1 MSDRF
6 SAAGSDARAQFTEAR
21 NCAESVLASL
31 SLHEGVPSLPE
42 FAGSGFT
49 SGIGN
54 TGCLCGSLAGSVM
67 AIGAYAD
74 SLGLMPEARKLL
86 AEELSAEMTRRFKD
100 EYHATCCR
108 IIKRDYVEGS
118 NESLSHCAG
127 ITEFA
132 AATVAEIIDEHRA
145 MTVPLRRFGVRDTMA
160 AAESIA
166 RNLLMGIA
174 VGLGAGAILGFWFNP
189 SLAWAVGGIAY
200 GLVVGLLSV
209 FGGSRMRAI
218 ARVAMLDGLFAS
230 ATLAAIMLFAPEGGP
245 VAALLEALSSG
256 GWAASATLGVGA
268 LAIIVLAATKAF
280 KLVRYR

>member
-6 SAAGSDARAQFTEAR
+6 SAAGSDARAQFAEAR

-31 SLHEGVPSLPE
+31 SLHEDVPSLPE
-42 FAGSGFT
+42 FVGSGFT

-67 AIGAYAD
+67 VIGAYAD
-74 SLGLMPEARKLL
+74 SLGLMPEARKLI

-108 IIKRDYVEGS
+108 VIKRDYVEGS

-132 AATVAEIIDEHRA
+132 ATTVAEIIDEHRS
-145 MTVPLRRFGVRDTMA
+145 TTDPVKRFGVRDVMA
-160 AAESIA
+160 ASESIA

-174 VGLGAGAILGFWFNP
+174 VGLAAGAVLGFWLAP

-200 GLVVGLLSV
+200 GLLVGLLSV
-209 FGGSRMRAI
+209 FGDGRMRMV
-218 ARVAMLDGLFAS
+218 ARVAALDGLLAS
-230 ATLAAIMLFAPEGGP
+230 AVLVAIMLFAEHGGP
-245 VAALLEALSSG
+245 AAALLTALSNG
-256 GWAASATLGVGA
+256 GWAAATILAVGA
-268 LAIIVLAATKAF
+268 LSVVVLTAAKAF